1 MDNNP
6 VMKWAST
13 HPRLAA
19 WLVLST
25 GMVGML
31 LYFGRDVGLTGF
43 NWFSLIVATIL
54 TAGLCIWI
62 ISWEDEEED
71 SNDDEAVEPNEADP
85 VVTKH
90 DVSEADPV

>member
-6 VMKWAST
+6 AMNWLST
-13 HPRLAA
+13 HPRLSA
-19 WLVLST
+19 WLVLSI

-31 LYFGRDVGLTGF
+31 LYFGRDVGLTGL
-43 NWFSLIVATIL
+43 NWVSLIVATIL

-71 SNDDEAVEPNEADP
+71 SSDDEAVTESEADAMKMKNGEGEADP
-85 VVTKH
+85 V
-90 DVSEADPV
+90 

>member
-19 WLVLST
+19 WLVLSI

-31 LYFGRDVGLTGF
+31 LYFGRDVGLTAF
-43 NWFSLIVATIL
+43 NWFSLVVATIL

-62 ISWEDEEED
+62 ISWEDEEEEEA
-71 SNDDEAVEPNEADP
+71 NDESAAEVEVTEADP
-85 VVTKH
+85 V
-90 DVSEADPV
+90 

>member
-1 MDNNP
+1 MENNP
-6 VMKWAST
+6 AMNWFST
-13 HPRLAA
+13 HPRLSA
-19 WLVLST
+19 WLVLSI

-43 NWFSLIVATIL
+43 NWISLIVATIL

-71 SNDDEAVEPNEADP
+71 SIDDEVAAESEADVAEMKNGEGEADP
-85 VVTKH
+85 V
-90 DVSEADPV
+90 